1 MRVDAKHFG
10 VHEERASLDWLD
22 EGVLA
27 KILIAFLAVAS
38 VSGTLSSYI
47 CDSTTAQLSEL
58 FED

>member
-27 KILIAFLAVAS
+27 KILSAFSRGS
-38 VSGTLSSYI
+38 V
-47 CDSTTAQLSEL
+47 CKWNAL
-58 FED
+58 FVHMRFDHSAAKRIV